1 MENTEKLSKQE
12 WEDIWDGSRFKKYYG
27 LEKYLA
33 LHVKLDRLFR
43 KVLPKGNKKI
53 LELGCGKAK
62 QLIYFAKEFGYE
74 IFGVDYS
81 EKGVEL
87 AKANLETANVKGTI
101 LCENMFKTSL
111 DAESFDIVYSQ
122 GLVEHF
128 DDWEEAVNVHWRLL
142 KKGGTMI
149 ITVPNFRSSFYL
161 WLCKLT
167 KMKDFILATHNL
179 DVMDKK
185 ALEKSFSDKDAEI
198 LLLDYFGVIDFTIA
212 LGVIESKFITMVML
226 LMSQVAGYLS
236 FFMRGSR
243 YLSPWLIV
251 VAKKK

>member
-1 MENTEKLSKQE
+1 MQNTEKLSKKM
-12 WEDIWDGSRFKKYYG
+12 WDDIWDGTSFKKYYG
-27 LEKYLA
+27 LEKFLA
-33 LHVKLDRLFR
+33 LHVKLDMLF
-43 KVLPKGNKKI
+43 KKFLPKGNKKI

-74 IFGVDYS
+74 IFGIDYS
-81 EKGVEL
+81 EKGVAI
-87 AKANLETANVKGTI
+87 AKANLETSNVKGTI
-101 LCENMFKTSL
+101 LCENMFQTSL
-111 DAESFDIVYSQ
+111 ENESFDIVYSQ

-149 ITVPNFRSSFYL
+149 ITVPNFRSGFYL
-161 WLCKLT
+161 WLCGLT

-185 ALEKSFSDKDAEI
+185 ALEKSFSDKNAEI
-198 LLLDYFGVIDFTIA
+198 LVLDYFGVIDFTIS
-212 LGVIESKFITMVML
+212 LGVIESRFITTLML
-226 LMSQVAGYLS
+226 LVSQVAGYLS

-243 YLSPWLIV
+243 HFSPWLVV